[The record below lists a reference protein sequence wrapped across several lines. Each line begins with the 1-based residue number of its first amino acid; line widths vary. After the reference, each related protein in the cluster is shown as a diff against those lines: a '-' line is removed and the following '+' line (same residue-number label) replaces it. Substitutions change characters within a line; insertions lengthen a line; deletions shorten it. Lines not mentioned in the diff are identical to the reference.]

1 MPQDIVELGW
11 PRQKRGA
18 KLDILSWGVEMAN
31 KVRGVVYIAR
41 GLLFE
46 LYKVELNCVLDR
58 LYFLVRVVKVLRFD
72 IFDPCL
78 VTNFTSSNCCSVAV
92 MSFIRTVLVSLIYYL
107 EIVK

>member
-18 KLDILSWGVEMAN
+18 KLDILSWGIEMAN

-58 LYFLVRVVKVLRFD
+58 LYFLVRGSKSPKV
-72 IFDPCL
+72 
-78 VTNFTSSNCCSVAV
+78 
-92 MSFIRTVLVSLIYYL
+92 
-107 EIVK
+107 